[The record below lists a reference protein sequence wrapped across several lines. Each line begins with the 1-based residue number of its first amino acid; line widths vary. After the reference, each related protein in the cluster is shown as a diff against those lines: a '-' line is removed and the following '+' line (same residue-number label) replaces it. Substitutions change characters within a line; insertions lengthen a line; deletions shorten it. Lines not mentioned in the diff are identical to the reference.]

1 MWSRLRTVSHL
12 AAVLLYELRQRAA
25 RRPTADTETAMTM
38 SIARLSAQSG
48 LKYLF
53 KTTMMDDMSPT
64 PPDATTYYMK
74 AGTPQGRWLGSG
86 LQHINCTSGDAVTET
101 DAKAIFDYAIHP
113 DTGAPLGRPHSQP
126 SIAQNTQGQTA
137 TRRAVAGFDLTFSV
151 PKSVSVLWA
160 LSPRALQDQILQT
173 HHDAVNATLEWLEEL
188 VLHTRAGRNGV
199 ARIGTRGAIAAAF
212 DHWESRAG
220 DPQLH
225 THLVIANRVQRTT
238 DGAWV
243 TLDSRTLHKAAVAA
257 SEHYNGLLFDALHRH
272 LGTDTDIRE
281 PAATTHNPSAQ
292 LTGVDDS
299 LIREFSHRS
308 RLIEVETDR
317 LVAAWT
323 AAHGTPPTTTTTIKL
338 RQQATLSTRTPK
350 AETIAPLHQLSAQ
363 WRARAAAKGFEPRLV
378 LANTIR
384 RSRTNPFRSS
394 EFTHDWVD
402 AVASLTRERVA
413 TKRATW
419 NRWNLLAEAERVCAA
434 IRCHTSEDR
443 DALIDAVA
451 TAAEAQSA
459 PLNDYR
465 YSVPA
470 DAQPYLRLGR
480 RSAFDFHGSRLY
492 TDATTLA
499 CEETV
504 MEARNDDGGPAV
516 RPMVAMDE
524 LAGYQHHGKFGL
536 HDDQR
541 AAAAEI
547 LLSGNRLDAVVGPAG
562 TGKTTTL
569 GAIKA
574 VWEAE
579 YGPGS
584 VVGLAPAAASA
595 EVLGRELSMVT
606 ENVAKWLYESVGQG
620 ASRRAERYFA
630 IETLLGTFA
639 RTKIRLAQEA
649 ARLAAEQDRWRFH
662 PNQLVVVDEASTV
675 STLQLSALVHQAR
688 DAGAKVLLVGDPGQ
702 LDAIDAG
709 GVLGWLDRAG
719 KTSRL
724 STIWRFEQSWERE
737 VSLKLRAGDFAA
749 IADYDRHERIRHGTY
764 LDMIDQAYLN
774 WQSDMHTGKSSILI
788 AADNDTVGM
797 LNERAQADRVNQGLV
812 DAGQTALL
820 GDGMRAG
827 RGDTVIARRN
837 DRTVADSNGDFIRN
851 GIMLDVVR
859 TGRRD
864 GSLTAVRRDTGAIV
878 TLHRDYVE
886 SAVELGYATT
896 AHRSQ
901 GITVDAGHTVV
912 TQGRLTRE
920 LLYVSMTRG
929 RMGNHAYV
937 CDVDP
942 TDAEPLDPSLH
953 ASWREILG
961 EVLAAEGAERTA
973 HEIRDAERLSAD
985 NLERL
990 SAEYDYLAQI
1000 ASAEDLTKFL
1010 KAHSPAKVEERQ
1022 KSPSWGP
1029 TVAAWRRST
1038 GISRPGA
1045 QRIVAKALETSTT
1058 AKDLTAVIHT
1068 RLRSLLNG
1076 MPAGGSDPLTEPIHT
1091 ERRDL
1096 ASMIS
1101 QVRKRIQ
1108 DRADK
1113 VTFEALLHDTEW
1125 KRNLLRILPP
1135 SVSLDDTLPVIGR
1148 VATYRDRW
1156 GLDDSPIPLGPV
1168 PADYEWERK
1177 SQYESIQELIV
1188 KTEHRP
1194 AAHQQP
1200 EGWLEDSIYREA
1212 SLIHVGWQL

>member
-1 MWSRLRTVSHL
+1 
-12 AAVLLYELRQRAA
+12 
-25 RRPTADTETAMTM
+25 MTM

-53 KTTMMDDMSPT
+53 KTTMMDDLTVIPA
-64 PPDATTYYMK
+64 DATTYYMK

-86 LQHINCTSGDAVTET
+86 LQGINRTSGDAATET
-101 DAKAIFDYAIHP
+101 DAKAIFDHVTHP

-126 SIAQNTQGQTA
+126 TVVQNTQRQTS
-137 TRRAVAGFDLTFSV
+137 TRRAIAGFDLTFSV

-160 LSPRALQDQILQT
+160 LSPRSLQDQILQT
-173 HHDAVNATLEWLEEL
+173 HHYAVNATLQWLEES
-188 VLHTRAGRNGV
+188 VIHTRAGRNGV
-199 ARIGTRGAIAAAF
+199 ARIGTTGAIAAAF
-212 DHWESRAG
+212 DHWESRSG

-225 THLVIANRVQRTT
+225 THLVIANRVQRIT

-243 TLDSRTLHKAAVAA
+243 TLDSRTLYKAAVAA

-308 RLIEVETDR
+308 RLIEAETDR
-317 LVAAWT
+317 LVADWT
-323 AAHGTPPTTTTTIKL
+323 TIHGTPPTATTTIKL

-350 AETIAPLHQLSAQ
+350 PETVTPLHELSAQ

-378 LANTIR
+378 LAATIR

-394 EFTHDWVD
+394 DFTADWID

-413 TKRATW
+413 AKRATW
-419 NRWNLLAEAERVCAA
+419 NRWNLFAEAERVCAA

-443 DALIDAVA
+443 NALIDAVA
-451 TAAEAQSA
+451 TAAETQSV

-470 DAQPYLRLGR
+470 NAQPDLHLGR
-480 RSAFDFHGSRLY
+480 RSVFDFHGSRLY

-499 CEETV
+499 SEETV
-504 MEARNDDGGPAV
+504 MAARNDDGGPAV
-516 RPMVAMDE
+516 RPMVGMDE

-574 VWEAE
+574 AWEAE
-579 YGPGS
+579 FGPGS

-595 EVLGRELSMVT
+595 EVLGQELSMVA
-606 ENVAKWLYESVGQG
+606 ENVAKWLYESAGEG
-620 ASRRAERYFA
+620 ASRRAERFFDA
-630 IETLLGTFA
+630 EWRLTDPVAKSSPQTAL
-639 RTKIRLAQEA
+639 LAQKA
-649 ARLAAEQDRWRFH
+649 AWLSAEQDRWRFH
-662 PNQLVVVDEASTV
+662 PNQLVVVDEASMV

-709 GVLGWLDRAG
+709 GVLGWLDRQG

-724 STIWRFEQSWERE
+724 STIWRFEHAWERE
-737 VSLKLRAGDFAA
+737 ASLKLRAGEFAA
-749 IADYDRHERIRHGTY
+749 ITDYDRHQRIRHGTY
-764 LDMIDQAYLN
+764 LDMVDQAYLN
-774 WQSDMHTGKSSILI
+774 WQSDIGAGRTSILI
-788 AADNDTVGM
+788 AADNDTVSM
-797 LNERAQADRVNQGLV
+797 LNERAQADRVIQDLV
-812 DAGQTALL
+812 DAEQTVLL
-820 GDGMRAG
+820 GDGLRAG

-837 DRTVADSNGDFIRN
+837 DRAITDSNGDFIRN
-851 GIMLDVVR
+851 GTLLDVVR
-859 TGRRD
+859 VGRRD
-864 GSLTAVRRDTGAIV
+864 GSLTAVRRDTGATI

-886 SAVELGYATT
+886 SAVELGYAAT

-901 GITVDAGHTVV
+901 GITVDTGHTVV

-929 RMGNHAYV
+929 RGGNYAYISEN
-937 CDVDP
+937 DP
-942 TDAEPLDPSLH
+942 ADHEPLGPSH
-953 ASWREILG
+953 EESWREILG

-973 HEIRDAERLSAD
+973 HEVRDAEQSSAD
-985 NLERL
+985 SLERL

-1000 ASAEDLTKFL
+1000 AAAEDLTKFL
-1010 KAHSPAKVEERQ
+1010 NIQTPGKAEELQ
-1022 KSPSWGP
+1022 QSPSWGA
-1029 TVAAWRRST
+1029 TVAAWRRAT
-1038 GISRPGA
+1038 ALSRPGA
-1045 QRIVAKALETSTT
+1045 QRTVTAALETSGD
-1058 AKDLTAVIHT
+1058 AKDAAAVLHA
-1068 RLRSLLNG
+1068 RLVNFSSR
-1076 MPAGGSDPLTEPIHT
+1076 MPAGDRAVIPEPLHTNRPDLADMIKQVT
-1091 ERRDL
+1091 ERTKRRAL
-1096 ASMIS
+1096 A
-1101 QVRKRIQ
+1101 
-1108 DRADK
+1108 
-1113 VTFEALLHDTEW
+1113 VTKAALKQDTEW
-1125 KRNLLRILPP
+1125 KRNLLGFLPP
-1135 SVSLDDTLPVIGR
+1135 NTTTEDTARLIAR
-1148 VATYRDRW
+1148 VAVYRDRW
-1156 GLDDSPIPLGPV
+1156 DIHDSPLPLGPA
-1168 PADYEWERK
+1168 PADFEWERT
-1177 SQYESIQELIV
+1177 SQYEHIERAIDQI
-1188 KTEHRP
+1188 TARP
-1194 AAHQQP
+1194 ARQQP
-1200 EGWLEDSIYREA
+1200 GQWLEDSISRQA
-1212 SLIHVGWQL
+1212 NPNTVGWRL